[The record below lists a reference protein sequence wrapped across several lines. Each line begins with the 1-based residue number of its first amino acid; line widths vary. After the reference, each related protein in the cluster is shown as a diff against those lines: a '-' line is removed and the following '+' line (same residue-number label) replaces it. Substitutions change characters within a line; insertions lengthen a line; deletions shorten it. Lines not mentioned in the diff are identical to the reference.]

1 MKQAAVAFCGFLLVQ
16 GCSSLP
22 TNNNLAK
29 AEQWAELGLRDG
41 RLGKVKKSP
50 DELNALANKQQVSAP
65 DYDIYQQQYQQGVAS
80 YCQQDAFQ
88 LGLEGKF
95 YNDVC
100 EDLPN
105 GGSFKLHWQRGWD
118 RFLSVELP
126 DVR

>member
-1 MKQAAVAFCGFLLVQ
+1 MKQTAVVICTFLLVQ

-29 AEQWAELGLRDG
+29 AQQWSELGQRDG
-41 RLGKVKKSP
+41 RLGKVQKTSEQLA
-50 DELNALANKQQVSAP
+50 ELAAKQQVDAP
-65 DYDIYQQQYQQGVAS
+65 DYSVYSEQYQQGVQS

-100 EDLPN
+100 ADLPN
-105 GGSFKLHWQRGWD
+105 GGSFKLHWQRGWE